1 VTRHMEMMMAL
12 AVGGAI
18 AASLFTIAS
27 AQSVRVGD
35 DWVTLH
41 SAGGGFHVLMPPD
54 WKEDDPGHA
63 GTSLSFRPSKSNTAS
78 ASEFINCKAQAGS
91 NPAIATSTQ
100 ESLDAAVAA
109 SPAPSSATRELLSTL
124 GTDAAIR
131 ENGVMQV
138 SNHPAYFIVVSG
150 SHEASSAKIHAVAA
164 EVILVRPGWI
174 YSLACTAG
182 AMTAEHA
189 ELAWSTWRPVFMD
202 IISTFGSESR

>member
-1 VTRHMEMMMAL
+1 VTRHMAMMV

-27 AQSVRVGD
+27 AQSVRVGG
-35 DWVTLH
+35 DWVMLCSPT
-41 SAGGGFHVLMPPD
+41 GGFHVLMPPD
-54 WKEDDPGHA
+54 WEEDSPGYA
-63 GTSLSFRPSKSNTAS
+63 DTGLSFRPSKSDAAPAS
-78 ASEFINCKAQAGS
+78 AFINCKAQAGS

-109 SPAPSSATRELLSTL
+109 SAAPASATRELLSTL
-124 GTDAAIR
+124 GTDASIR
-131 ENGVMQV
+131 ENGLMQV

-150 SHEASSAKIHAVAA
+150 SHETSDMKIHAVAA

-182 AMTAEHA
+182 ARSADQAEHA
-189 ELAWSTWRPVFMD
+189 WTAWRPVFMG
-202 IISTFGSESR
+202 IMSTFDRENR